1 MTAQRW
7 TTEDIARELDLA
19 SREAARQLTSRW
31 RKRGTPAG
39 FPVGINYQTSERWYD
54 AEMVTAAYDAMPGR
68 GWRAGHTDTDHRG
81 STP

>member
-1 MTAQRW
+1 MTPMRW
-7 TTEDIARELDLA
+7 TTEDIARELGLA

-39 FPVGINYQTSERWYD
+39 FPVGIIYQTGEREYD
-54 AEMVTAAYDAMPGR
+54 AELVTAAYDARPGR
-68 GWRAGHTDTDHRG
+68 GWRAGHTDDDSRG